1 MNKAASAAIAG
12 LAVLGC
18 GILGSLNGPQQPRA
32 AIWYLWL
39 RKPDYTPPG
48 PAIGA
53 TWGVLEILLVVTGY
67 RLLRRR
73 ASRRRTVSLG
83 GWALTLAGLAA
94 FPWLFFRERRL
105 GASTLAAG
113 AMLASAATTA
123 IAARKIDA
131 PTAELTTPLIAW
143 LTFAT
148 ILSEELLRKN
158 RSRWTAPL
166 FS

>member
-1 MNKAASAAIAG
+1 VNRLPSAWIAALGVVAC
-12 LAVLGC
+12 AVVG
-18 GILGSLNGPQQPRA
+18 GANGPQQPRA
-32 AIWYLWL
+32 AAWYLRL

-53 TWGVLEILLVVTGY
+53 TWGVLEALLLASGY
-67 RLLRRR
+67 RLLRARSSP
-73 ASRRRTVSLG
+73 ARTVALG
-83 GWALTLAGLAA
+83 GWGLTLLGLAG

-105 GASTLAAG
+105 TASTLAAG

-123 IAARKIDA
+123 IAARDVDA
-131 PTAELTTPLIAW
+131 QAAKLTTPLIAW

-158 RSRWTAPL
+158 QSRSRD
-166 FS
+166 